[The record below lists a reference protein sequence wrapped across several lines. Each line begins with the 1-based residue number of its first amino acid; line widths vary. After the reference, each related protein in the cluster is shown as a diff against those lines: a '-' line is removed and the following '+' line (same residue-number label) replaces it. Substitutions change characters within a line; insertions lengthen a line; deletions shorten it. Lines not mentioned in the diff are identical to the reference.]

1 MHFPAPVRRRD
12 DRHGSARVGIPV
24 LKPEREDAP
33 GADIALHNRA
43 LAALN
48 IRPKRLAA
56 VERDCGPAMRDQRF
70 TPLNA
75 VEFNHLFVDAECAAR
90 ERAMRSVEQRAARD
104 DELTD
109 RPFERDVVAKLIK

>member
-1 MHFPAPVRRRD
+1 MHFPVPVRRRD
-12 DRHGSARVGIPV
+12 DRHGSARVGITV
-24 LKPEREDAP
+24 LNPEREDAP

-75 VEFNHLFVDAECAAR
+75 VEIDRPLVDGECTAR
-90 ERAMRSVEQRAARD
+90 ELAVRAMKQCATVGFIN
-104 DELTD
+104 LTVAVLQK
-109 RPFERDVVAKLIK
+109 PF